1 MKNLQIVVRILEAL
15 LPKERKVFKRFLRL
29 FENDEAS
36 HSLAIQLYELI
47 IKYGNSKE
55 EVFFIQKLYEN
66 VNEKTSESFRKLLDR
81 FRDKLYESMIL
92 DTNILNTS
100 YYIDVVSSTLQV
112 KKNNAVIYAILL
124 RGVSIN
130 EKKRLLNQT
139 ISQCKEF
146 ELFDELVI
154 FLKLYFD
161 DVDYVLGY
169 QKTKNRIDEIE
180 FAIDCSKA
188 VFKVRCLI
196 AFFIQD
202 VQHKSLDQKSFV
214 IEIKN
219 AVETAKMIYEQY
231 KIKIILYNYYLLK
244 AQYEHYIHD
253 YLSAV
258 NTLNEMTVL
267 VLNTKCL
274 FTRNRITVCY
284 TNLSYTQ
291 NHLYRFEDSLKSMVS
306 ASKYY
311 QNQKLEFQNYYKE
324 AEVFSYIY
332 LLNYEAANL
341 LLNEIIETGLSMQ
354 AEFSSRSFY
363 LHSIVKFLAGDYKKS
378 FKLLQE
384 TREIENDKEG
394 WNIGIRMLQIFLTLE
409 TGKVDLAD
417 QRIESLR
424 KHIERTTKMKSVRKR
439 DVVIFRLLNHLSRS
453 GFNFQDVWEDRQKDF
468 KLLQSDDPEY
478 RWIPR
483 SHELILFEQWFEAKV
498 KGVPYHPKFPQ
509 PVAENKAD

>member
-1 MKNLQIVVRILEAL
+1 MKNLQIVFRILEAL
-15 LPKERKVFKRFLRL
+15 LPKERKVFKRFIRL
-29 FENDEAS
+29 FENDEAV
-36 HSLAIQLYELI
+36 HSLSIKLYDLLL
-47 IKYGNSKE
+47 KYGGTKDE
-55 EVFFIQKLYEN
+55 EFFISKLYGN
-66 VNEKTSESFRKLLDR
+66 VNERANESFRKLLDR

-92 DTNILNTS
+92 DTNILNAS
-100 YYIDVVSSTLQV
+100 YYIDVVSATLQA
-112 KKNNAVIYAILL
+112 KKNTAVIYAVLL

-130 EKKRLLNQT
+130 EKKRLLNQA
-139 ISQCKEF
+139 INQCKEF

-154 FLKLYFD
+154 FLKLYFE
-161 DVDYVLGY
+161 DVDYVIGY
-169 QKTKNRIDEIE
+169 QKTKNRIEEIE
-180 FAIDCSKA
+180 YAIDCSKA
-188 VFKVRCLI
+188 VFKVRCLV

-202 VQHKSLDQKSFV
+202 VQHKSLDQKSFI

-219 AVETAKMIYEQY
+219 SVDTAKLIYDQF
-231 KIKIILYNYYLLK
+231 KIKIILYNYFLLK
-244 AQYEHYIHD
+244 AQYEHYIHN

-258 NTLNEMTVL
+258 ETLNEMTEL

-284 TNLSYTQ
+284 TNLAYTQ
-291 NHLYRFEDSLKSMVS
+291 NHLYRFEDSLNSMVS
-306 ASKYY
+306 ARTYY

-324 AEVFSYIY
+324 AEVFSFIY
-332 LLNYEAANL
+332 LLKYDEADS

-354 AEFSSRSFY
+354 PEFSSRSFY
-363 LHSIVKFLAGDYKKS
+363 LHAIVKFLAGDYKKS

-409 TGKVDLAD
+409 TEKVDLAD

-453 GFNFQDVWEDRQKDF
+453 GFDFQEVWEDRQKDF
-468 KLLQSDDPEY
+468 ILLSSNDPDY

-498 KGVPYHPKFPQ
+498 NGMHYRPKFPQ
-509 PVAENKAD
+509 PIADEKVD